1 MSEEVNKEQ
10 TKDASPEKTTELTD
24 AQLDKA
30 AGGFK
35 QEKVVIRN
43 AFEDITRTFGTG

>member
-1 MSEEVNKEQ
+1 MSEEVKKEQ
-10 TKDASPEKTTELTD
+10 TKDASQEKTTELTD

-30 AGGFK
+30 TGGVKQQKAGISG
-35 QEKVVIRN
+35 